1 MSTQPN
7 HNIMNQDVIDRE
19 ELIQYL
25 TWLIDNDGE
34 LDKFYDR
41 ENLRLNEDDLV
52 PDVLG
57 FRDWLQEQTFDN
69 IIRKSYFVEYTKD
82 LYQDIGEYN
91 PDSFLHQHLDWNL
104 ICEELLDADYD
115 RVFDND
121 EYHPYNIFEE
131 EFYYHI

>member
-1 MSTQPN
+1 MSNQPN
-7 HNIMNQDVIDRE
+7 HDIMKQDVIDRE

-41 ENLRLNEDDLV
+41 ENLRTNEDDLV
-52 PDVLG
+52 PDVEA
-57 FRDWLQEQTFDN
+57 FRDWLEEQAFDN
-69 IIRKSYFVEYTKD
+69 IIRESYFEEYTKE

-91 PDSFLHQHLDWNL
+91 PDCFLHRHLDWKG
-104 ICEELLDADYD
+104 ICEELLDDYD
-115 RVFDND
+115 RVFDDD

-131 EFYYHI
+131 EFYYRY